1 MMNGGRTIVSIA
13 AAAALALALAPPVR
27 AQAPPG
33 PARGCDPDAQLARMT
48 DAEKVGQMVM
58 AVTEDGPDG
67 MPAEHTRTAIQDL
80 KIGSVITSE
89 PRTPGLAARYA
100 NRIQDWARGTRLG
113 LPLLVSGDFE
123 FGTTHNVR
131 EGTTPLPNAMG
142 LGAARDPGL
151 AREAAVITAA
161 EARAMGFHWNYAPVS
176 DVNTNPANPII
187 GVRSFGE
194 RTDLVAGLAEAQ
206 VRAYRAAGM
215 IATPKHFPGHGDT
228 EFDSH
233 LELPAVTYDRATLE
247 SVHLPPFARGIA
259 AGADAI
265 MTAHVIVKAIDPDLP
280 ATLSPKVLTGLLR
293 EQMGFR
299 GLIVTDAM
307 DMDAIDKH
315 WGTRQATVMAVEA
328 GADVIMSTGDYT
340 AHVEAVGALA
350 DALRDG
356 SLSRAR
362 VDESVRRVLALKCKY
377 RVAEHRYADPRLAE
391 KVSGNA
397 AFQRRA
403 LKMGLAATTL
413 VKNESRG
420 KTEGRGEEEGRVLP
434 FDPDDAERTLVAG
447 VVQTPVFADEIAKV
461 ARGPVEGWQAA
472 TTDPTDAE
480 IAEAVRRAGA
490 ADRVVVATY
499 SSGKLP
505 AGQARLVEALRA
517 TGKPVAAVAIGLP
530 YDIASYPDVPAY
542 IATYGTTAR
551 TQRIDLTMHKAAAR
565 VLFGEQPGGRLP
577 VTIKGLYPYGHGL
590 RY

>member
-1 MMNGGRTIVSIA
+1 MNGGRTLVSIA
-13 AAAALALALAPPVR
+13 AAAALAVALSPPAQ

-33 PARGCDPDAQLARMT
+33 RGHDCDPDAQMSRMT

-58 AVTEDGPDG
+58 ASTGVKPDG
-67 MPAEHTRTAIQDL
+67 MPTDDTRRAIQDL
-80 KIGSVITSE
+80 KIGSTLTHE
-89 PRTPGLAARYA
+89 PRTPGIAARYA
-100 NRIQDWARGTRLG
+100 NQMQRWARDTRLG

-142 LGAARDPGL
+142 LGAARDPRL
-151 AREAAVITAA
+151 AREAAVITAV
-161 EARAMGFHWNYAPVS
+161 EARAMGFHWGYAPVA

-194 RTDLVAGLAEAQ
+194 RTDLVGDLVEAQ
-206 VRAYRAAGM
+206 VRTYRRTGL

-233 LELPAVTYDRATLE
+233 LELPTVTYDRATLE
-247 SVHLPPFARGIA
+247 KVHLPPFRRAIE
-259 AGADAI
+259 AGTDSI
-265 MTAHVIVKAIDPDLP
+265 MTAHVVVQAIDPDLP

-293 EQMGFR
+293 DEMGFD

-307 DMDAIDKH
+307 DMDAIDKN

-328 GADVIMSTGDYT
+328 GADVIMSTGEYT
-340 AHVEAVGALA
+340 VHAETVDALA

-356 SLSRAR
+356 SLSEER
-362 VDESVRRVLALKCKY
+362 VDASVRRVLALKCKY
-377 RVAEHRYADPRLAE
+377 RVSEHRYASPRVAE

-397 AFQRRA
+397 LFQRRA

-413 VKNESRG
+413 VRNEG
-420 KTEGRGEEEGRVLP
+420 GVLP
-434 FDPDDAERTLVAG
+434 FDPSSGDRTLVAG
-447 VVQTPVFADEIAKV
+447 TVQTQVFADEV
-461 ARGPVEGWQAA
+461 AAVASGPVESWQAA

-480 IAEAVRRAGA
+480 IAEAVRRAES
-490 ADRVVVATY
+490 ADRIIVATF
-499 SSGKLP
+499 SSGQLP
-505 AGQARLVEALRA
+505 AGQAKLVEALRA

-530 YDIASYPDVPAY
+530 YDLTSYPDAPAY
-542 IATYGTTAR
+542 IATYGTTTR

-565 VLFGEQPGGRLP
+565 VVFGEQPGGRLP

-590 RY
+590 SY

>member
-1 MMNGGRTIVSIA
+1 MRTNGGRTLVSIA
-13 AAAALALALAPPVR
+13 AIAALGLALCPSAAPPAR
-27 AQAPPG
+27 AGTRPG
-33 PARGCDPDAQLARMT
+33 GCDPGAQLSRMT
-48 DAEKVGQMVM
+48 AAEKAGQLVM

-67 MPAEHTRTAIQDL
+67 MPSDRTRRAIQEL

-100 NRIQDWARGTRLG
+100 DRLQRWAAGTRPH

-142 LGAARDPGL
+142 LGAARDPRL
-151 AREAAVITAA
+151 AREAAAITAA
-161 EARAMGFHWNYAPVS
+161 EARAMGFHWNYAPVA

-194 RTDLVAGLAEAQ
+194 RTGLVGGLVEAQ
-206 VRAYRAAGM
+206 VRAYRRAGM

-228 EFDSH
+228 ETDSH
-233 LELPAVTYDRATLE
+233 LGLPSVGYDRATLDR
-247 SVHLPPFARGIA
+247 VHLPPFRRAIA

-265 MTAHVIVKAIDPDLP
+265 MTAHVVVKAIDPGLP

-293 EQMGFR
+293 DEMGFD

-307 DMDAIDKH
+307 DMDAIDEN
-315 WGTRQATVMAVEA
+315 WGTREATAMAVKA

-340 AHVEAVGALA
+340 AHEEAVGALR
-350 DALRDG
+350 DALRTG
-356 SLSRAR
+356 ELSEAR
-362 VDESVRRVLALKCKY
+362 VDASVRRVLALKCAY
-377 RVAEHRYADPRLAE
+377 RVAEHRYADPARAE
-391 KVSGNA
+391 RISGNA
-397 AFQRRA
+397 AFRRRA
-403 LKMGLAATTL
+403 LAMGVAATTL
-413 VKNESRG
+413 VKNDG
-420 KTEGRGEEEGRVLP
+420 GVLP
-434 FDPDDAERTLVAG
+434 FDPASPERTLVAG
-447 VVQTPVFADEIAKV
+447 TVQTGEFADAVAAV
-461 ARGPVEGWQAA
+461 ARGPVESWRAA
-472 TTDPTDAE
+472 TTDPADAE
-480 IAEAVRRAGA
+480 IAEAVRRAAG
-490 ADRVVVATY
+490 ADRILVATF
-499 SSGKLP
+499 SSGPLP
-505 AGQARLVEALRA
+505 AGQAGLVRALRA

-551 TQRIDLTMHKAAAR
+551 TQRVDRTMHEAAAR
-565 VLFGEQPGGRLP
+565 VVFGARPGGRLP

>member
-1 MMNGGRTIVSIA
+1 MNGGRTIVSIA
-13 AAAALALALAPPVR
+13 AAAALALAFAAPVRAQPVR

-58 AVTEDGPDG
+58 AVTEDAPDG
-67 MPAEHTRTAIQDL
+67 MPSEHTRTAIQDL

-100 NRIQDWARGTRLG
+100 NRIQDWAAGTRLG

-151 AREAAVITAA
+151 AREAAVITSA

-280 ATLSPKVLTGLLR
+280 ATLSRKVLTGLLR

-307 DMDAIDKH
+307 DMDAIAKH

-356 SLSRAR
+356 SLSRTR

-377 RVAEHRYADPRLAE
+377 KVAEHRYADPRLAE
-391 KVSGNA
+391 KVSGNS

-413 VKNESRG
+413 VKNE
-420 KTEGRGEEEGRVLP
+420 GRVLP
-434 FDPDDAERTLVAG
+434 FERDDAERTLVAG

-461 ARGPVEGWQAA
+461 ADGPVESWQAA
-472 TTDPTDAE
+472 TTNPTDAE
-480 IAEAVRRAGA
+480 IAEAVRRAGS

>member
-1 MMNGGRTIVSIA
+1 MRNGGRTLVSIA
-13 AAAALALALAPPVR
+13 AVAALGLALAPPAH

-33 PARGCDPDAQLARMT
+33 KGRGCDVDAQLARMT

-58 AVTEDGPDG
+58 VSTGAKPDG
-67 MPAEHTRTAIQDL
+67 MPIDETRRAIQEL
-80 KIGSVITSE
+80 KIGSTLTHE
-89 PRTPGLAARYA
+89 PENPAIAARYA
-100 NRIQDWARGTRLG
+100 NQMQRWARDTRLG

-142 LGAARDPGL
+142 LGAARDPRL

-161 EARAMGFHWNYAPVS
+161 EARAMGFHWGYAPVA

-194 RTDLVAGLAEAQ
+194 RTDLVTDLVEAQ
-206 VRAYRAAGM
+206 VRTYNQAGL

-247 SVHLPPFARGIA
+247 KVHLPPFRSAIE
-259 AGADAI
+259 AGADSI
-265 MTAHVIVKAIDPDLP
+265 MTAHVVVKAIDPDLP

-293 EQMGFR
+293 EEMGFD

-307 DMDAIDKH
+307 DMDAIDKN

-328 GADVIMSTGDYT
+328 GADVIMSTGGFET
-340 AHVEAVGALA
+340 HAEAVDALA
-350 DALRDG
+350 DALSDG
-356 SLSRAR
+356 SLSGER
-362 VDESVRRVLALKCKY
+362 VNASVRRILGLKCKY
-377 RVAEHRYADPRLAE
+377 KVGDHRYADPGTAE
-391 KVSGNA
+391 KVSGNKR
-397 AFQRRA
+397 FQRRA
-403 LKMGLAATTL
+403 LDMGLAATTL
-413 VKNESRG
+413 VRNDG
-420 KTEGRGEEEGRVLP
+420 DVLP
-434 FDPDDAERTLVAG
+434 FDPESDDRTLVAG
-447 VVQTPVFADEIAKV
+447 AVQTQVFADQV
-461 ARGPVEGWQAA
+461 AAVSDGPVETWQAA

-480 IAEAVRRAGA
+480 IADAVKRAA
-490 ADRVVVATY
+490 SADRILVATF
-499 SSGKLP
+499 SSKPLP
-505 AGQARLVEALRA
+505 AGQAKLVKALQA
-517 TGKPVAAVAIGLP
+517 TGKPVAALAIGLP
-530 YDIASYPDVPAY
+530 YDLTSYPDVKAY

-565 VLFGEQPGGRLP
+565 VVFGEQPGGRLP